1 MFIKKLLKFVSIFY
15 KLRHKVNP
23 QILQTV
29 YFSFIHPHLLHGI
42 DVYANTK
49 KSFLKGLMILNNK
62 ILRILQQQTPR
73 TYTVELYKKYN
84 NTSTIPDLH
93 DYQLCNLVHKFKY
106 NKEKLPPAYSNYFT
120 QNYAVHNYC
129 TQNRK
134 NLHLQSCQTVIGKK

>member
-23 QILQTV
+23 QILRTV

-62 ILRILQQQTPR
+62 ILRILQQQSPR
-73 TYTVELYKKYN
+73 THTVELYKKYN
-84 NTSTIPDLH
+84 TLTIPDLH
-93 DYQLCNLVHKFKY
+93 DYQLCNLVHKF
-106 NKEKLPPAYSNYFT
+106 L
-120 QNYAVHNYC
+120 
-129 TQNRK
+129 
-134 NLHLQSCQTVIGKK
+134 